1 MSLAKVKPWKQV
13 VNNDD
18 TLYTC
23 MVQTLSRYR
32 HIWRVYRAAM
42 AYVAADK
49 GTSLTYR
56 QSWIRRCEKHDA
68 LSAACEAAR
77 KAGVK

>member
-13 VNNDD
+13 VSNDD

-23 MVQTLSRYR
+23 MVQTVARYR

-42 AYVAADK
+42 AYVAAHNDEWP
-49 GTSLTYR
+49 GNRELWAR
-56 QSWIRRCEKHDA
+56 RNQSHDA
-68 LSAACEAAR
+68 LTAACEAAR